1 MSRQDQFANPW
12 SPLVVGRHM
21 AVVRFFVF
29 WRVVALCRVHVI
41 GLGDDSDF
49 GFRSF
54 ANLCSACIEQTE
66 FSKSS

>member
-1 MSRQDQFANPW
+1 
-12 SPLVVGRHM
+12 M